1 MHLNLCFKSP
11 QIIQPSNIFTK
22 LGTLGF
28 RVYRVIIRSKCHRLK
43 TLLKKKVGC
52 NILLF
57 LLSFLLYLCHL
68 YLLFLYKHKGL
79 RLLNYLHNKL
89 VKKGVKL
96 RRRS

>member
-43 TLLKKKVGC
+43 TLLKKKSWLQHTSFSVV
-52 NILLF
+52 LSSLF
-57 LLSFLLYLCHL
+57 MSSLSSFPI
-68 YLLFLYKHKGL
+68 
-79 RLLNYLHNKL
+79 
-89 VKKGVKL
+89 
-96 RRRS
+96 